1 MWGGEERFGVVYTG
15 RFGGGSLQI
24 RWVDIFLQNGF
35 VHAGMRFVRDACRL
49 FLTIV
54 S

>member
-24 RWVDIFLQNGF
+24 RWVDIFLQSGF
-35 VHAGMRFVRDACRL
+35 VHDVMMLECDLYEMLADYF
-49 FLTIV
+49 
-54 S
+54 